1 MVAAASTQSPLI
13 IYLRATVEV
22 PCTPV
27 PTARM
32 VRRYLFTLLKFTIYV
47 LVSPLTYIGPP
58 SEPLAGQTSVTFAA
72 PLLPANTSIVLQ
84 YAMVGVPAGNFTPAD
99 FNLASFSSGL
109 SISVTS
115 TDSLVII
122 GNLVYETVNA
132 FRYNASASVV
142 SSIVFVA
149 TLPSSFNNCKYLRS
163 YFNSHC

>member
-1 MVAAASTQSPLI
+1 MF
-13 IYLRATVEV
+13 Y
-22 PCTPV
+22 
-27 PTARM
+27 
-32 VRRYLFTLLKFTIYV
+32 
-47 LVSPLTYIGPP
+47 LVSPLTYINPP

-99 FNLASFSSGL
+99 FNLASFSSGF

-115 TDSLVII
+115 TDSLVVVDK
-122 GNLVYETVNA
+122 LVTETVYA

-149 TLPSSFNNCKYLRS
+149 TLPSLFNNCKYLRA
-163 YFNSHC
+163 YFISHC